1 MGGSTVK
8 NLKYLLKFGERPHLE
23 ELVKGSLYCS
33 DAKTFWGIEDK
44 LKIKGQG
51 DILEAGSKVFAQRMM
66 MQAHGSYKATE
77 INVPSNVLVHF
88 EPAEHIPVFCLFA
101 VYEDDCV
108 LDTDGHYKINL
119 SKDKQKTIK
128 EHFPKA
134 DSVAIINDPEQ
145 FLKDIMSYIGC
156 EVKHEGVHYFHI
168 DKGLEIEGSN
178 QRAMD
183 MEYMKYLM
191 QDVPPVIKDGK
202 KTYSFHADY
211 AFRALFCKDVFFS
224 DEQEYRIVLPHEK
237 ISKGTNYPV
246 ELSENIKIL
255 SLSEFF
261 K

>member
-1 MGGSTVK
+1 MK
-8 NLKYLLKFGERPHLE
+8 NVKYLLKFGERTHLE
-23 ELVKGSLYCS
+23 EFVKGSLYCS

-66 MQAHGSYKATE
+66 MQAHGSYKTTA
-77 INVPSNVLVHF
+77 INAPSNVLVHF

-108 LDTDGHYKINL
+108 LDTDGHYKIKL
-119 SKDKQKTIK
+119 SEDTQKTIK

-134 DSVAIINDPEQ
+134 DSVAIITEPEQ
-145 FLKDIMSYIGC
+145 FLKDIMSSIGC

-183 MEYMKYLM
+183 MEYMKYLT
-191 QDVPPVIKDGK
+191 QDVPPVVENGTKR
-202 KTYSFHADY
+202 YVFCADY
-211 AFRALFCKDVFFS
+211 VYRALFCKDVFFK
-224 DEQEYRIVLPHEK
+224 DEQEYRIILPDEL
-237 ISKGTNYPV
+237 ITEGTRYPV
-246 ELSENIKIL
+246 KLSESIEIVPLEVFVK
-255 SLSEFF
+255 
-261 K
+261 